1 MNAVLPKRL
10 EQFVRRQVKA
20 GRYKSQSDVV
30 RHALQRL
37 EEELNDGGYLHPS
50 PLPPGTLE
58 RIYEGETEA
67 ERQWENRTAAAS
79 SLKAEAF

>member
-20 GRYKSQSDVV
+20 GRYKNQSDVV

-37 EEELNDGGYLHPS
+37 EQELNGRDYLYPS
-50 PLPPGTLE
+50 PFPAGTLE
-58 RIYEGETEA
+58 AIYEGETEA